1 MMENSKDEHQ
11 LFDTASSG
19 TFVPNKEFYPKKSQ
33 ELLNS
38 GLSTPKNPYSDRCL
52 VEVFP
57 Y

>member
-1 MMENSKDEHQ
+1 MENSKDEHQ

-19 TFVPNKEFYPKKSQ
+19 TFVLNKEFYPKKSQ